1 MLQFEWDPN
10 KNDTNVEKHG
20 VTFNEAATIFGDPFS
35 YTFDDPGNSDEE
47 LRFLTFGLAST
58 RKLLVVSHTEREDS
72 IRIISAR
79 ELTKQERRF
88 YEKGA

>member
-20 VTFNEAATIFGDPFS
+20 ITFKEAATVFGDPFS
-35 YTFDDPGNSDEE
+35 YTFDDPDNSDGE

-58 RKLLVVSHTEREDS
+58 GKLLVVSHTEREDK

-79 ELTKQERRF
+79 ELTKRERKS
-88 YEKGA
+88 YEGG